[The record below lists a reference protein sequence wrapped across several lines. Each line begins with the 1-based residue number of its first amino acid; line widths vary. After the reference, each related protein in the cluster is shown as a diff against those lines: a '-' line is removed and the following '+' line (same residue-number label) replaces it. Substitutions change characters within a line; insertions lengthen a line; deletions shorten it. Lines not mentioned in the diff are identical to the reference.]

1 MAPNEPLAPAGPDIH
16 EDAPLARPS
25 MASIELTEDM
35 GASTHKMADPGPTRK
50 TGLLARRTLG
60 LACLLLTV
68 CLWTTSNFLASV
80 SCAKPTAATTPP
92 PAAANGR
99 PSTFSPTIAM
109 TSLSSSSTSIP
120 RYLLFP

>member
-1 MAPNEPLAPAGPDIH
+1 MAPNEPLAPSDAGLH

-35 GASTHKMADPGPTRK
+35 GASTHKMADSGPTRK
-50 TGLLARRTLG
+50 TALLARRTLG

-80 SCAKPTAATTPP
+80 SCAEPTGAANRRPLTTPL
-92 PAAANGR
+92 R
-99 PSTFSPTIAM
+99 PFGGS
-109 TSLSSSSTSIP
+109 
-120 RYLLFP
+120 

>member
-1 MAPNEPLAPAGPDIH
+1 MAPSESLAPADPGTH

-35 GASTHKMADPGPTRK
+35 GASAHKMAGPAPTRK

-80 SCAKPTAATTPP
+80 SCAGPTVAATTGHPTP
-92 PAAANGR
+92 SPRRLMDGPVHFLR
-99 PSTFSPTIAM
+99 P
-109 TSLSSSSTSIP
+109 
-120 RYLLFP
+120 

>member
-1 MAPNEPLAPAGPDIH
+1 MAPADPGIH

-35 GASTHKMADPGPTRK
+35 GASTHKMVDPGPTRK

-80 SCAKPTAATTPP
+80 SCAG
-92 PAAANGR
+92 PAAVATGGHAAFGDR
-99 PSTFSPTIAM
+99 
-109 TSLSSSSTSIP
+109 
-120 RYLLFP
+120 

>member
-1 MAPNEPLAPAGPDIH
+1 MAPNEPLAPADPGVR
-16 EDAPLARPS
+16 EDVALARPS

-35 GASTHKMADPGPTRK
+35 GASTHKMADPGPARK

-80 SCAKPTAATTPP
+80 SCAEPTAATARRPP
-92 PAAANGR
+92 PFRG
-99 PSTFSPTIAM
+99 S
-109 TSLSSSSTSIP
+109 
-120 RYLLFP
+120 

>member
-1 MAPNEPLAPAGPDIH
+1 
-16 EDAPLARPS
+16 

-35 GASTHKMADPGPTRK
+35 GASNGPHKMADLAPMRK

-80 SCAKPTAATTPP
+80 SCAEPAVAT
-92 PAAANGR
+92 PAGDPLLRRLMDGAVHFLR
-99 PSTFSPTIAM
+99 P
-109 TSLSSSSTSIP
+109 
-120 RYLLFP
+120 